1 GIANT
6 EEQFEDIV
14 RRGLTNSPI
23 KQVLLERSV
32 AGWKEIEFEVIR
44 DAADRCIAVCGMEN
58 IDPIGIHTG
67 DSIVVVPP
75 QTLTGEQYRLL
86 KGAALDIIRSLGI
99 EGGCNVQF
107 ALKPDSLEYYVIE
120 VNPRVSRSSALASK
134 ATGYPIA
141 RVAAKIAMGY
151 TLDEIGAAAE
161 PELHHVAVKIPRWP
175 FDKFVGG
182 DRVLGTQMKATGE
195 VMALERSVAAA
206 LMKAV
211 RSLEI
216 GVYGLRL
223 PGMTDWSDEEVRRR
237 LREADDERLF
247 VVAEA
252 LRRGVP
258 PREIADATAIDLF
271 FVEVVAR
278 VIEVE
283 QQLAAL
289 TPRGP
294 GAAEQWSEA
303 AWALVAEAKRLGIA
317 DREIGWL
324 TDVPQLEIRAGR
336 RMRGIV
342 PEFRTVAVHAA
353 GQDAGA
359 PYMYST
365 YEAAGGGPV
374 AAPRG
379 LDAAAP
385 DAGGQ

>member
-1 GIANT
+1 
-6 EEQFEDIV
+6 
-14 RRGLTNSPI
+14 
-23 KQVLLERSV
+23 
-32 AGWKEIEFEVIR
+32 
-44 DAADRCIAVCGMEN
+44 
-58 IDPIGIHTG
+58 
-67 DSIVVVPP
+67 
-75 QTLTGEQYRLL
+75 
-86 KGAALDIIRSLGI
+86 
-99 EGGCNVQF
+99 
-107 ALKPDSLEYYVIE
+107 IE

-151 TLDEIGAAAE
+151 TLDEIDALAE
-161 PELHHVAVKIPRWP
+161 PRLHHVAVKIPRWP

-211 RSLEI
+211 RSPEI

-385 DAGGQ
+385 DAGGQADSHTRPGVLVLGSGPIRIGQGIEFDYCSVHSVRALRE